1 MDYRA
6 ERNEHYMEQV
16 EFMFEEITKTIT
28 RQISYEIAKRMDIDM
43 GDVIST
49 GIKDAYVEYLNEMR
63 ESDHKQKTH
72 RDKLRQKIAEK
83 RKLAEQSDEW
93 SL

>member
-49 GIKDAYVEYLNEMR
+49 GIKDAYVEYLSEMR

-72 RDKLRQKIAEK
+72 RDKLRQKIADK
-83 RKLAEQSDEW
+83 KKLAEKSDEW
-93 SL
+93 SF